1 MSSCTSGALVTT
13 GFLLSFVRKV
23 AMQQVCKWC
32 VTLCPVRFRAHE
44 GRVFS
49 LHRRVKKY
57 IYPIRFRA
65 PEAEEV
71 VVGAPSS
78 KQDYLTIQ
86 TLAAPPP
93 PPARSS
99 EQGRKMDKTR
109 GGWKSLNQIRR
120 INFNDIYFKSNLIG
134 HECKYGL
141 NFFFTLKY
149 LNIMCIILSIKFLI
163 SNSPPPITSFF
174 DIVLISIVLSSVVET
189 PIYSKL

>member
-1 MSSCTSGALVTT
+1 MMCNSMSCQVSGPW
-13 GFLLSFVRKV
+13 R
-23 AMQQVCKWC
+23 Q
-32 VTLCPVRFRAHE
+32 
-44 GRVFS
+44 S
-49 LHRRVKKY
+49 LQSTPKEKKY

-163 SNSPPPITSFF
+163 STSPPHNIFLRYCF
-174 DIVLISIVLSSVVET
+174 DIHRVVVGSGNSN
-189 PIYSKL
+189 IF